1 MTYRFDNCELDDER
15 RLLVRQEQPIGM
27 EPKAF
32 DVLVYLVANRE
43 RVVSKDDLLDQFWAD
58 TFVGDAA
65 LNRCIMLVRKA
76 VGDTSNPRRLI
87 ETHHRRGFR
96 FIAPVESVHPQPA

>member
-15 RLLVRQEQPIGM
+15 RLLVRQEQRIGL

-43 RVVSKDDLLDQFWAD
+43 RVVSKEDLVRQFWAD
-58 TFVGDAA
+58 AFVGDAA
-65 LNRCIMLVRKA
+65 INGSIMLVRKA
-76 VGDTSNPRRLI
+76 VGDTEAPRRLI
-87 ETHHRRGFR
+87 ETRHRRGFR
-96 FIAPVESVHPQPA
+96 FIAPVHPVDPQPA

>member
-15 RLLVRQEQPIGM
+15 RLLVRQEQRIGM

-32 DVLVYLVANRE
+32 DVLVYLVENRE
-43 RVVSKDDLLDQFWAD
+43 RVVSKDDLLRQFWAD
-58 TFVGDAA
+58 AFVGDAA

-76 VGDTSNPRRLI
+76 VGDTDAPRRLI

-96 FIAPVESVHPQPA
+96 FIASVEPVRPQPA